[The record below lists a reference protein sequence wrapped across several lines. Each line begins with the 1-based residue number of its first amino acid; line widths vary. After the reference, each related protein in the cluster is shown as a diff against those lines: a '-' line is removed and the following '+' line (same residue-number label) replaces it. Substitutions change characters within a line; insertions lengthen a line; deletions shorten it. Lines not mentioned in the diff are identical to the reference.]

1 MTETTSSV
9 LKKTIRHDNGQMIIS
24 PLKNTGKSESLKE
37 NIPKTLKELPKETF
51 KQLNYLQTTVSSTS
65 IRDILKP
72 HEKERKLLVSQQ
84 TCNGAAT
91 AVGNPI
97 AHTSLKTGARSA
109 EAEKTQTQ
117 ILWIFFTKSSL
128 TYLKMTNSS
137 FSCTVYKNLEPF
149 TYFFYLVFLVGI
161 IGSCFAAWAF
171 LQKNTNHRCVSIYLI
186 NLLTADFLLTLALP
200 LKIVV
205 DLGVAP
211 WKMRI
216 FHCQVTACLIY
227 INMYL
232 SIIFLAFISIDRY
245 LQLIHSYK
253 IYRIQEPGFAKMLST
268 VVWLMVLLIMVPNM
282 MIPIKDIKE
291 NPNVGCMDFKT
302 NFGKNWHLLTNFLCV
317 AIFLNFSAIILIP
330 NCLVI
335 RQLYRNKDNES
346 YPNVKRALINIL
358 LVTTGYIVCFVPYHA
373 VRIPY
378 TLSQVEVIFDC
389 STRNLLFK
397 AKEATLLLA
406 VSNLCF
412 DPILYYHLSRAF
424 RLKVTETF
432 TSQKETRTQTEKP
445 RCENNA

>member
-1 MTETTSSV
+1 
-9 LKKTIRHDNGQMIIS
+9 
-24 PLKNTGKSESLKE
+24 
-37 NIPKTLKELPKETF
+37 
-51 KQLNYLQTTVSSTS
+51 
-65 IRDILKP
+65 
-72 HEKERKLLVSQQ
+72 
-84 TCNGAAT
+84 
-91 AVGNPI
+91 
-97 AHTSLKTGARSA
+97 
-109 EAEKTQTQ
+109 
-117 ILWIFFTKSSL
+117 
-128 TYLKMTNSS
+128 MTNSS
-137 FSCTVYKNLEPF
+137 SPCTVYKNLEPF

-200 LKIVV
+200 VKIVV

-232 SIIFLAFISIDRY
+232 SIIFLAFISTDRY
-245 LQLIHSYK
+245 LQLIRSYK
-253 IYRIQEPGFAKMLST
+253 VYRIQEPGFAKMIST
-268 VVWLMVLLIMVPNM
+268 VVWLMVLLIMLPNM
-282 MIPIKDIKE
+282 LIPIKDIKE

-302 NFGKNWHLLTNFLCV
+302 KLGENWHLLTNFLCV
-317 AIFLNFSAIILIP
+317 AIFLNFSAVILIP

-346 YPNVKRALINIL
+346 YSNVKRALINIL
-358 LVTTGYIVCFVPYHA
+358 LVTAGYIICFVPYHA

-378 TLSQVEVIFDC
+378 TLSQVEVISDC
-389 STRNLLFK
+389 STRNSLFK

-412 DPILYYHLSRAF
+412 DPILYYHLSKTF

-432 TSQKETRTQTEKP
+432 TSHKEPRTQKEKP
-445 RCENNA
+445 RCENDA